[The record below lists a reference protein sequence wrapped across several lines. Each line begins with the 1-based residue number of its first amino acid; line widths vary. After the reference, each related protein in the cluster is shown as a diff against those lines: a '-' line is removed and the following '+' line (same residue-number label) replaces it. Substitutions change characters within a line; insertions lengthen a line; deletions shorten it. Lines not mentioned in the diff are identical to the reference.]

1 MTMLIRTIG
10 VLIFCLTGCSRR
22 AESPGVQAS
31 TESATL
37 VVPVARAALA
47 NLSNDINLTAEFQPY
62 QEVDVMAKVSGYVRS
77 IKVDIGD
84 RLREG
89 QLIATLEIPEM
100 QDDLARAAATIDAAS
115 AEAAMARDAIRRAE
129 SQYQIAHLSFTRI
142 QDVSQKEKGLVPQQ
156 EVDEAHSRDEV
167 AQAQI
172 AEARS
177 RLQAAE
183 QHTRVARTEEA
194 RVKTLLQYA
203 TITAPFTGVIT
214 KRFANTGSMIQAGTS
229 SQSQAMP
236 LVRLAQNDVLRLVL
250 PVPESAVSRIH
261 VGETLDVHVTSLN
274 KTFPGRVARSTGTL
288 QMSTRTMDTQVDV
301 RNPSLTLLPGMY
313 AEVNL
318 RLDNRENVLS
328 VPTDSIEGTG
338 AAARVFVVRQPGTI
352 QSVGVATGVE
362 TAQKVEIRSGI
373 AEGDM
378 VVVGRRSG
386 LKDGQR
392 VEPKVV
398 DR

>member
-1 MTMLIRTIG
+1 MTMLNRTAIL
-10 VLIFCLTGCSRR
+10 LIVALTGCSRR
-22 AESPGVQAS
+22 AENPQAS
-31 TESATL
+31 SIATDAVL
-37 VVPVARAALA
+37 VVPVARASRA
-47 NLSNDINLTAEFQPY
+47 NLSNDIKLTAEFQPY
-62 QEVDVMAKVSGYVRS
+62 QEVDVMAKVSGYVKS

-84 RLREG
+84 RVREG

-100 QDDLARAAATIDAAS
+100 QDDLARAAATIDAAN
-115 AEAAMARDAIRRAE
+115 AEVAMARDAIRRTE

-142 QDVSQKEKGLVPQQ
+142 LDVSQKEKGLVPQQ

-167 AQAQI
+167 AQEQI

-183 QHTRVARTEEA
+183 QRTRVARTEEA

-203 TITAPFTGVIT
+203 TINAPFAGVIT

-236 LVRLAQNDVLRLVL
+236 LVRLAQNNVLRLVL

-261 VGETLDVHVTSLN
+261 VGETLDVHVSSLN
-274 KTFPGRVARSTGTL
+274 RTFPGRVARSTGNV

-301 RNPSLTLLPGMY
+301 QNANFTLLPGMY
-313 AEVNL
+313 AEVDL
-318 RLDNRENVLS
+318 RLDSRENALS
-328 VPTDSIEGTG
+328 VPVDAIEGTG
-338 AAARVFVVRQPGTI
+338 AAAHVFVVREPGTI
-352 QSVGVATGVE
+352 QSTAVAPGVE
-362 TAQKVEIRSGI
+362 TAQRVEILSGI

-386 LKDGQR
+386 LKDGQK